1 MPHSECIVSREHT
14 CLIVP
19 ENESAACF
27 TYASH
32 CIQRDS
38 PVMTNPADDH
48 GPSTRQLARLV
59 LVSFLLTFIA
69 ARVVV
74 FLIMDRRLPNLF
86 LHVGGTHVHHL
97 NYGIFLL
104 SVLGGYLLFVPRDGQ
119 ARAAAAV
126 IYGIGLAL
134 TFDEFGMW
142 LHLGGGYWQRASL
155 DAVLVISGLLA
166 LLAYIPPI
174 AKWRLHHFWTAA
186 IVVISAAVFF
196 WLLSGTLRISE
207 SKVDSGLQR
216 LEEQGPR

>member
-1 MPHSECIVSREHT
+1 
-14 CLIVP
+14 
-19 ENESAACF
+19 
-27 TYASH
+27 
-32 CIQRDS
+32 
-38 PVMTNPADDH
+38 MTNPADDH

-174 AKWRLHHFWTAA
+174 VKWRLHHFWTAA